1 MQLSPQSQTIFQSL
15 FIEKTKDQINNI
27 LQYKLS
33 QATKARQRFVK
44 NQIDR
49 PNTSMIQ
56 QPNEMDFSQNQFEKH
71 RKISMNDSQLTVVT
85 IRKPQKI
92 MHTIELS
99 PQITPITSFHSQRK
113 YRQLQMCEKS
123 TNPTPQVH
131 SPDNEKQFYF
141 KQKQYRNKLQ
151 LKNSENNNIK
161 LKQYAKE
168 QRSNSKGVQEYIKYQ
183 DEMDEYFKDKLF
195 QQQRQLIEKIDNFK
209 MSTKR
214 LDQQL
219 EPIGRLLEQ
228 RLQKMK
234 KKQQQ
239 Q

>member
-1 MQLSPQSQTIFQSL
+1 MQLSPKSQTIFQSL

-33 QATKARQRFVK
+33 LANKARQRFVK

-49 PNTSMIQ
+49 PNTSMVQ
-56 QPNEMDFSQNQFEKH
+56 QPNEIDYPQNHFQKH

-99 PQITPITSFHSQRK
+99 PQVQPITSFNSQRK
-113 YRQLQMCEKS
+113 YRQLQLCEKS
-123 TNPTPQVH
+123 TNPAPQVH
-131 SPDNEKQFYF
+131 SPENEKQFYF

-151 LKNSENNNIK
+151 LKYSDDNNIK
-161 LKQYAKE
+161 LKQYVKE
-168 QRSNSKGVQEYIKYQ
+168 QRSNSKGVQDQIKYQ
-183 DEMDEYFKDKLF
+183 DKMDECFRDNLF
-195 QQQRQLIEKIDNFK
+195 LQQKQVVPKIENFK
-209 MSTKR
+209 MSTKKF
-214 LDQQL
+214 DQQL
-219 EPIGRLLEQ
+219 EPIDQILEL

-234 KKQQQ
+234 KKSQQ
-239 Q
+239 

>member
-1 MQLSPQSQTIFQSL
+1 MQLSPQTKTTFQSL

-33 QATKARQRFVK
+33 HANQARQRFIK

-56 QPNEMDFSQNQFEKH
+56 QTNEIDFSQNQYEKY

-99 PQITPITSFHSQRK
+99 PQITPITSFNSQRK
-113 YRQLQMCEKS
+113 YKQPQICEKS
-123 TNPTPQVH
+123 ANPTSQIN
-131 SPDNEKQFYF
+131 SPENEKQFYF

-151 LKNSENNNIK
+151 LKNSQSNNIK
-161 LKQYAKE
+161 LRQYAKE
-168 QRSNSKGVQEYIKYQ
+168 QHSNNKGVQEYIKYQ
-183 DEMDEYFKDKLF
+183 DDMDEYFKGKLF
-195 QQQRQLIEKIDNFK
+195 QQQKELIDKIENFK
-209 MSTKR
+209 MSTQK

-219 EPIGRLLEQ
+219 GPIGRLLEL
-228 RLQKMK
+228 RLKKTK

-239 Q
+239 